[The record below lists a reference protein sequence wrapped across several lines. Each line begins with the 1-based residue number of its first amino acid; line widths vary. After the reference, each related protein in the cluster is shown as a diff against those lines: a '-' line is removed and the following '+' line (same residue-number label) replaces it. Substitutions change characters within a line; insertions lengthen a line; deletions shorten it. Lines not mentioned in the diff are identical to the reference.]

1 MKFLISILQPSSIC
15 ILPDSSIT
23 SCVTL
28 VCWSTG
34 SHSSTSWPR
43 AWSWVNHTVL
53 SQVENTLGKI
63 KWTFQVTVYIC
74 MYMYKFFLWVWQTSS
89 FKIMKNIGYSSKQ
102 HSRNFVRKIKD
113 MQFVTK
119 FSLTIIILTGE
130 KPVEKGTGEEVL
142 VQWEKMSK
150 SKYNGVDPQV

>member
-1 MKFLISILQPSSIC
+1 M
-15 ILPDSSIT
+15 
-23 SCVTL
+23 
-28 VCWSTG
+28 
-34 SHSSTSWPR
+34 
-43 AWSWVNHTVL
+43 
-53 SQVENTLGKI
+53 

-74 MYMYKFFLWVWQTSS
+74 MYMYKFFLWVWHTSS
-89 FKIMKNIGYSSKQ
+89 FKITKNIGYSSKQ
-102 HSRNFVRKIKD
+102 HSIKD

-130 KPVEKGTGEEVL
+130 KPVEKGTGGEVL

>member
-1 MKFLISILQPSSIC
+1 
-15 ILPDSSIT
+15 
-23 SCVTL
+23 
-28 VCWSTG
+28 
-34 SHSSTSWPR
+34 
-43 AWSWVNHTVL
+43 
-53 SQVENTLGKI
+53 
-63 KWTFQVTVYIC
+63 
-74 MYMYKFFLWVWQTSS
+74 MYKFSYGCGIQVVSKSRKTLGT
-89 FKIMKNIGYSSKQ
+89 GYSSKQ

-113 MQFVTK
+113 MQFVSK

>member
-1 MKFLISILQPSSIC
+1 
-15 ILPDSSIT
+15 
-23 SCVTL
+23 
-28 VCWSTG
+28 
-34 SHSSTSWPR
+34 
-43 AWSWVNHTVL
+43 
-53 SQVENTLGKI
+53 
-63 KWTFQVTVYIC
+63 
-74 MYMYKFFLWVWQTSS
+74 MYMYKFFLWVWHTSS
-89 FKIMKNIGYSSKQ
+89 FKITKNIGYSSKQ
-102 HSRNFVRKIKD
+102 HSRNFVIKIKD